1 MTQHMFHNTQ
11 HDLTYYADHKVNTH
25 KRLRY
30 MLGRLAVL
38 PSRVRTGYVH
48 NTLEVINTE
57 GTPANATS
65 RRTSFCSTYNS
76 VDEVPKTLSSGV
88 VDDPRI
94 GRLASPL
101 LEQ

>member
-1 MTQHMFHNTQ
+1 MFHNTQ
-11 HDLTYYADHKVNTH
+11 HDLASYADHRVNTH

-38 PSRVRTGYVH
+38 PSRVRTGYER

-57 GTPANATS
+57 GTPANVTS
-65 RRTSFCSTYNS
+65 RRTRFLSTYNS
-76 VDEVPKTLSSGV
+76 VDEVPKILSSGV
-88 VDDPRI
+88 VDDLRT